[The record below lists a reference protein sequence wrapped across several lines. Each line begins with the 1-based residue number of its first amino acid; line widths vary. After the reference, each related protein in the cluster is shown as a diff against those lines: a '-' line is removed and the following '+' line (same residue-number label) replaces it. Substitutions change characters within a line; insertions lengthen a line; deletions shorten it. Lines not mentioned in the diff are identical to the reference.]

1 MNVLQA
7 VEELQILKDKVSAL
21 EVAIFQLDSRNKEHN
36 YEVRMLTEIRDEL
49 SKKQK
54 DLQHKL
60 EITPLITTR
69 STEIK

>member
-7 VEELQILKDKVSAL
+7 VEELQILQDKVSAL

-49 SKKQK
+49 EKKQK
-54 DLQHKL
+54 DLQHNL